1 MSTIQIHGL
10 QPLKGEVVIQGSKN
24 AVLPIMAASILHKGM
39 TVLTNVPGIQDV
51 FCMMGI
57 LEYMGCRCQ
66 MEQGTLTIDASALDR
81 MRIPEKYV
89 KAMRS
94 SVMLL
99 GPMLGRFQEAVIH
112 YPGGCSIGKRPI
124 DLHLYAME
132 KLGAVIREEEE
143 IVTART
149 SGLQGTQ
156 IYLSYPSV
164 GATEN
169 AILAAVLAEG
179 HTRIYGGALEPEIE
193 ELCRFL
199 NGMGAKVSLEQG
211 TVWCIQ
217 GVKHLHDS
225 VHRVRGDRIV
235 TGTYL
240 AAAALAGGEVFLR
253 GGIPTHL
260 AAVLPRFQEM
270 GNQVR
275 TDEQG
280 IWLKNQ
286 KRPNPIVLET
296 GPYPKF
302 PTDLQSPFMAVLATA
317 RGRSRIRERVF
328 EARYE
333 TARELQKMGAQI
345 EVRDQI
351 ACIDGRYPLLGAR
364 TEAKDLRG
372 GAALVIAGLA
382 AEGMTEVEGCHH
394 IARGYEDI
402 CRDLQMLGA
411 DICWSRHS

>member
-39 TVLTNVPGIQDV
+39 TVLINVPAIQDV

-66 MEQGTLTIDASALDR
+66 MEHGTLTIDASALDGAG
-81 MRIPEKYV
+81 IPEKYV

-94 SVMLL
+94 SIMLL
-99 GPMLGRFQEAVIH
+99 GPVLGRCQEAAIH
-112 YPGGCSIGKRPI
+112 YPGGCSIGRRPI
-124 DLHLYAME
+124 DLHLYALQ
-132 KLGAVIREEEE
+132 KLGAVIEEEE
-143 IVTART
+143 EMVTAKT
-149 SGLQGTQ
+149 AGLRGAE
-156 IYLSYPSV
+156 IHLAYPSV

-179 HTRIYGGALEPEIE
+179 DTRIYGGAVEPEIQ

-199 NGMGAKVSLEQG
+199 NGMGAETSLESG
-211 TVWCIQ
+211 NIWHIQ
-217 GVKHLHDS
+217 GVRRLHDC
-225 VHRVRGDRIV
+225 VHHVQGDRIV

-240 AAAALAGGEVFLR
+240 AAAALARGEVFLR
-253 GGIPTHL
+253 GGISAHL
-260 AAVLPRFQEM
+260 EAVLPRLQEM
-270 GNQVR
+270 GSLVR
-275 TDEQG
+275 TEEQG
-280 IWLKNQ
+280 IWLKNE
-286 KRPNPIVLET
+286 KRPDPILLET
-296 GPYPKF
+296 GPYPQF
-302 PTDLQSPFMAVLATA
+302 PTDLQSPFMAVLALA
-317 RGRSRIRERVF
+317 KGRSQIREKVF

-333 TARELQKMGAQI
+333 TAKELQKMGADI
-345 EVRDQI
+345 DINGQI
-351 ACIDGRYPLLGAR
+351 AYIEGKYPLRGAK

-382 AEGMTEVEGCHH
+382 AEGLTEVAECHH
-394 IARGYEDI
+394 ITRGYEDI

-411 DICWSRHS
+411 DVCWNQDL